1 MNQITI
7 YPTSTA
13 QENLLIALAREMN
26 IRFTTSS
33 TQKTEFLSS
42 LAAAAEEAKR
52 IASGEEKAQTLD
64 ELIAED

>member
-1 MNQITI
+1 M
-7 YPTSTA
+7 
-13 QENLLIALAREMN
+13 AREMN